1 MRALLTAVIAITLLT
16 GTAIAQPTAAIT
28 SQDETESESESELS
42 NLQLA
47 TLFTTPAT
55 AAQLNTLAQNLQLG
69 EQAKGEFQQTRSLA
83 VLKRPLKSAG
93 QFIFSQ
99 NIGLLW
105 QQTSPFNSTLLLKQ
119 NTLIQQDS
127 LGNITQSK
135 ANQTSAAM
143 AEQLPQL
150 MQALLTGDL
159 DVLAQDF
166 DLFMLEAANE
176 TPDNNSENTDWQLGL
191 VAKDPLTQQAIGAM
205 VLEGGNVD
213 GKQQINR
220 LTMLSSLPQK
230 QASATTDKTLIHFSN
245 VVQELTEEDV
255 KKLTL
260 LPVTATED
268 VVSEA
273 K

>member
-1 MRALLTAVIAITLLT
+1 MRALLTAIIAITLLT

-28 SQDETESESESELS
+28 SQDETESESELS

-135 ANQTSAAM
+135 ANHTSAAM

-166 DLFMLEAANE
+166 DLFMFEAANE

-191 VAKDPLTQQAIGAM
+191 VAKDPLIQQAIGAM

-255 KKLTL
+255 QKMTL
-260 LPVTATED
+260 FPVAATED
-268 VVSEA
+268 AVSEA